1 MTTNESYKRVKAMKF
16 FISQLWIGNEAVLKK
31 AYADLDKAEREY
43 RELAFGGVTNVT
55 RESD

>member
-43 RELAFGGVTNVT
+43 RELAFGG
-55 RESD
+55 EQL